1 MKKKIIVISTI
12 VVGLSSAALL
22 VRYFINKKKK
32 NENSNSGKTG
42 SGSSNGSRGGS
53 TNNGGNASNIGSA
66 KVKTDAQKIYKALN
80 LWTTDADEKEIV
92 SIIKEYNPSSF
103 KQLEK
108 HFNKEYKFKVGNS
121 IENDPLKVWLK
132 EDLSDS
138 NFDEIKS
145 ILG

>member
-1 MKKKIIVISTI
+1 MEKSTKVVIIVSSI
-12 VVGLSSAALL
+12 VAVSSALL
-22 VRYFINKKKK
+22 LILKPFKKK

-42 SGSSNGSRGGS
+42 SGSSSGSSSGS
-53 TNNGGNASNIGSA
+53 TNNGGNASNTGSA
-66 KVKTDAQKIYKALN
+66 KIKTDAQKIYKALN
-80 LWTTDADEKEIV
+80 LWTTDADEKQIV
-92 SIIKEYNPSSF
+92 SIIKQYNPSSY